1 MSNKQNDTV
10 ALHTVPDQ
18 TSLDEG
24 SFLKEDSEG
33 WPTIKKQTN
42 KQTNRHYKPK
52 FGSKV

>member
-42 KQTNRHYKPK
+42 RHYKPK
-52 FGSKV
+52 FSSKV